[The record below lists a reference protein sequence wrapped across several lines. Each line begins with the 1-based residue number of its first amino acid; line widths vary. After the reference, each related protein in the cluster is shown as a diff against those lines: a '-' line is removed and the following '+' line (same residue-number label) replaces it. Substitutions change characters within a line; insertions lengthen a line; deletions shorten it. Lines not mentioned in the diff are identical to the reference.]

1 LIESV
6 TVYPS
11 IHLRHRTAPLLKER
25 DQYLTHLLRKGFTAY
40 RVRGDAAFLIH
51 IIRVMK
57 LTTMRNVELEE
68 IIKAG
73 KRWANYKGPLRKG
86 GKPQTTPEN
95 FVRVAKGWLNYCGC
109 LVLPPAPIWPFD
121 RQIMEFKAFLKFER
135 RLSSRT
141 IIHYIDRTTL
151 FLRWLSEKC
160 DSLSTVSLVDVD
172 EFILSKRRAGWSLR
186 TIGTICTVLRAFFR
200 FAEERGWCKPGL
212 PQGILSPRVPKCTDA
227 PKGPSWIDVR
237 RLIRS
242 INKKTPEAL
251 RARAM
256 VLLYSV
262 YGLRSSEVA
271 GLRLDDFDW
280 RSETF
285 IVRRAKHGG
294 VQQYPIQYE
303 VGEAILEY
311 LRKGRPH
318 CESRHVFV
326 GVRVPYRSL
335 GPGGM
340 WGVVGRRMKQM
351 GIQSERFGPHSLRHA
366 CATHLLKKG
375 SSLQEIASFLGH
387 RNTKCVGV
395 YAKYDKR
402 SLHKVASFS
411 LAGIL

>member
-1 LIESV
+1 MIESV

-68 IIKAG
+68 IIRAG

-86 GKPQTTPEN
+86 GQLQTTPEN
-95 FVRVAKGWLNYCGC
+95 FIRVAKAWLSYYGC
-109 LVLPPAPIWPFD
+109 LVLPPAPTGPFD
-121 RQIMEFKAFLKFER
+121 RQIMEFKAFLKLER
-135 RLSSRT
+135 RLSSST
-141 IIHYIDRTTL
+141 VIHYIDRTTL
-151 FLRWLSEKC
+151 FLRWLSEKH
-160 DSLSTVSLVDVD
+160 DSLSVVSVVDVD
-172 EFILSKRRAGWSLR
+172 EFILSKRRAGWSICTLA
-186 TIGTICTVLRAFFR
+186 THCTVLRAFFR

-227 PKGPSWIDVR
+227 PKGPSWVDVR

-256 VLLYSV
+256 VLLYSI

-311 LRKGRPH
+311 LRRGRPH

>member
-1 LIESV
+1 MIESV

-68 IIKAG
+68 IVMAG
-73 KRWANYKGPLRKG
+73 KRWANYKGPLRRG
-86 GKPQTTPEN
+86 GQRQTTPEN
-95 FVRVAKGWLNYCGC
+95 FIRVAKAWLSYYGC
-109 LVLPPAPIWPFD
+109 LVLPPAPIRPFD
-121 RQIMEFKAFLKFER
+121 RQIMEFKTFLKVER

-141 IIHYIDRTTL
+141 VIHYIDRTTL
-151 FLRWLSEKC
+151 FLRWLSEKH
-160 DSLSTVSLVDVD
+160 DSLSAVSVVDVD
-172 EFILSKRRAGWSLR
+172 DFILSKRRAGWSICTLA
-186 TIGTICTVLRAFFR
+186 THCTVLRAFFR
-200 FAEERGWCKPGL
+200 FAEERAWCKPGL

-227 PKGPSWIDVR
+227 PKGPSWVDVR

-256 VLLYSV
+256 VLLYSI

-271 GLRLDDFDW
+271 ALRLDDFDW
-280 RSETF
+280 RNETF

-311 LRKGRPH
+311 LRRGRPH

>member
-1 LIESV
+1 MIETV
-6 TVYPS
+6 TVLPS
-11 IHLRHRTAPLLKER
+11 IQLRHRNAPLLKER
-25 DQYLTHLLRKGFTAY
+25 DQYLTHLLGKGHSAY

-57 LTTMRNVELEE
+57 LSTMRKVKLEE
-68 IIKAG
+68 IIAAG
-73 KRWANYKGPLRKG
+73 KRWPSYRETLRKNG
-86 GKPQTTPEN
+86 QSQTTASN
-95 FVRVAKGWLNYCGC
+95 FVRVAKAWLSYYGC
-109 LVLPPAPIWPFD
+109 LVVPPRPTGPFD
-121 RQIMEFKAFLKFER
+121 SQIVEFRSFLKSER
-135 RLSSRT
+135 RLSTRT
-141 IIHYIDRTTL
+141 IIHYIARTTI
-151 FLRWLSEKC
+151 FMRWLSEKY
-160 DSLSTVSLVDVD
+160 DNLSYVSLADVD
-172 EFILSKRRAGWSLR
+172 SFISSKRKIGWRLP
-186 TIGTICTVLRAFFR
+186 TIVTFCMVLRAFFR
-200 FAEERGWCKPGL
+200 FAAERGWCRPGL
-212 PQGILSPRVPKCTDA
+212 SQGILSPRLPKYTEA
-227 PKGPSWIDVR
+227 PKRPCWADVR

-242 INKKTPEAL
+242 IKKKTPEAL

-256 VLLYSV
+256 ILLYSV

-285 IVRRAKHGG
+285 MVRRAKHGG

-311 LRKGRPH
+311 LRKARPH
-318 CESRHVFV
+318 CESRHLFV

-340 WGVVGRRMKQM
+340 WGVVGRRMKQL

-366 CATHLLKKG
+366 CATHLLKRG

-387 RNTKCVGV
+387 KNTNCVGV

-402 SLHKVASFS
+402 SLHKVASFG

>member
-1 LIESV
+1 
-6 TVYPS
+6 
-11 IHLRHRTAPLLKER
+11 
-25 DQYLTHLLRKGFTAY
+25 
-40 RVRGDAAFLIH
+40 
-51 IIRVMK
+51 
-57 LTTMRNVELEE
+57 MRNVELEE
-68 IIKAG
+68 IIRAG

-86 GKPQTTPEN
+86 GQLQTTPEN
-95 FVRVAKGWLNYCGC
+95 FIRVAKAWLSYYGC
-109 LVLPPAPIWPFD
+109 LVRPPAPTGPFD
-121 RQIMEFKAFLKFER
+121 RQITEFNAFLKFDR

-141 IIHYIDRTTL
+141 VISYIDRTTL
-151 FLRWLSEKC
+151 FLRWLSEKH
-160 DSLSTVSLVDVD
+160 DSLSAVSVVDVD
-172 EFILSKRRAGWSLR
+172 EFILSKRRAGWSIR
-186 TIGTICTVLRAFFR
+186 TLATQCTVLRAFFR
-200 FAEERGWCKPGL
+200 FAEERSWCKSGL

-227 PKGPSWIDVR
+227 PKGPCWVDVR

-251 RARAM
+251 RARGM
-256 VLLYSV
+256 VLLYSI

-271 GLRLDDFDW
+271 ALRLDDFDW
-280 RSETF
+280 RNETF

-311 LRKGRPH
+311 LRRGRPY

-351 GIQSERFGPHSLRHA
+351 EIQSERFGPHSLRHA

>member
-1 LIESV
+1 LIETV
-6 TVYPS
+6 TVLPS
-11 IHLRHRTAPLLKER
+11 IRLRHRRAPLLKER
-25 DQYLTHLLRKGFTAY
+25 DQYLAHMLQKGYSAD

-57 LTTMRNVELEE
+57 LTTMRNVELKE
-68 IIKAG
+68 IIRAG
-73 KRWANYKGPLRKG
+73 KRWADYRGPLRKG
-86 GKPQTTPEN
+86 GQLQTTPEN
-95 FVRVAKGWLNYCGC
+95 FVRVAKAWLSYFGC
-109 LVLPPAPIWPFD
+109 LVLPPAPTGPFD
-121 RQIMEFKAFLKFER
+121 RQILEFKAFLMSER
-135 RLSSRT
+135 GLSTRT
-141 IIHYIDRTTL
+141 VIHYFDRTTL
-151 FLRWLSEKC
+151 FLRWLSERH
-160 DSLSTVSLVDVD
+160 DSLSIVSVSDVD
-172 EFILSKRRAGWSLR
+172 DFILSKRRAGWSIFTLA
-186 TIGTICTVLRAFFR
+186 THCTVLRAFFR
-200 FAEERGWCKPGL
+200 FAEGRGWCQPGL
-212 PQGILSPRVPKCTDA
+212 PQGILSPRLPKGTEL
-227 PKGPSWIDVR
+227 PKGPSWVDVR

-242 INKKTPEAL
+242 INKKTPEDL
-251 RARAM
+251 RAQAM
-256 VLLYSV
+256 VLLYSI

-271 GLRLDDFDW
+271 RLRFDDFDW
-280 RSETF
+280 KNETF

-318 CESRHVFV
+318 CASRHVFV
-326 GVRVPYRSL
+326 TAHLPYRSL

-340 WGVVGRRMKQM
+340 WGIVGRRVKRM
-351 GIQSERFGPHSLRHA
+351 GIQSDQSGPHSLRHA
-366 CATHLLKKG
+366 CATRLLQKG